1 MEPTLCCNS
10 IFYCYQLQWKVRQF
24 GPVEL
29 LYNFPHVWMTYIS
42 RHKIW
47 ILRVLLRGRR
57 ARFNSCSE
65 IFSFWK
71 YSYKL
76 LTNLEGPAAL
86 VRELDTFLIPCPL
99 ADLSIEWLQ
108 LFHQN
113 IENGIW
119 WFLQSVLY
127 MGILAMTSKIYIVIN
142 YNRKDKIGCFAFDF
156 FGSDLSKMDQTWS
169 NLIKM
174 DFSPIKKCFYK
185 KFSHLQKK

>member
-1 MEPTLCCNS
+1 MYNEANNRTKSKGSQTGPPWSFYTLIRKS
-10 IFYCYQLQWKVRQF
+10 YCYQLQWKVRQF

-29 LYNFPHVWMTYIS
+29 LYNFPHIWMTYIS

-47 ILRVLLRGRR
+47 ILLVLLRGRR

-65 IFSFWK
+65 IFSFWE

-76 LTNLEGPAAL
+76 LATLEVRAAW
-86 VRELDTFLIPCPL
+86 VRELNTFLIPCPL

-119 WFLQSVLY
+119 WFLHSWHHY
-127 MGILAMTSKIYIVIN
+127 KTFYIWE
-142 YNRKDKIGCFAFDF
+142 Y
-156 FGSDLSKMDQTWS
+156 
-169 NLIKM
+169 
-174 DFSPIKKCFYK
+174 
-185 KFSHLQKK
+185 

>member
-1 MEPTLCCNS
+1 MIFHCLFVWSEYYYEVHLMCCHQHYKMCFLQTLN
-10 IFYCYQLQWKVRQF
+10 W
-24 GPVEL
+24 
-29 LYNFPHVWMTYIS
+29 
-42 RHKIW
+42 
-47 ILRVLLRGRR
+47 VLLRGRR

-65 IFSFWK
+65 IFSFWE

-86 VRELDTFLIPCPL
+86 VRELDSFLIPYPL
-99 ADLSIEWLQ
+99 ADPSIEWLQ

-142 YNRKDKIGCFAFDF
+142 YRKVTYFVGINNKFNFYRWISLKQQEKIVIFV
-156 FGSDLSKMDQTWS
+156 LWV
-169 NLIKM
+169 
-174 DFSPIKKCFYK
+174 
-185 KFSHLQKK
+185 